1 MCTQLIHRSRRL
13 DELAIHLQVER
24 HALVDKSKLVA
35 FGFVQVFV
43 DRKRIVRQRLVI
55 ARELISCNRPGTHT
69 TRIDRGLTM
78 PARKGTTHD

>member
-43 DRKRIVRQRLVI
+43 GLSEIVAEPL
-55 ARELISCNRPGTHT
+55 
-69 TRIDRGLTM
+69 
-78 PARKGTTHD
+78 